1 MNLQSVFADF
11 LMFKVSSFSLWNIP
25 VSRFSRQMYEKR
37 LKLRFARGWSPTQI
51 AKNKNWRGVRFRF
64 FEKSKKAKN
73 WSIGLSG
80 YKGTSAADQSGSPSY
95 CFDQGLYPTGGF
107 SPGTDHGLRLQ
118 TFFDFD
124 LNSTDFSINNRV
136 PEFAQTL
143 TTKYP
148 RR

>member
-1 MNLQSVFADF
+1 
-11 LMFKVSSFSLWNIP
+11 
-25 VSRFSRQMYEKR
+25 MYEKR

-118 TFFDFD
+118 SYFRFL
-124 LNSTDFSINNRV
+124 LNRLFNKQSRAGICANNHGKTSTTIRASDSTSPACQNTHTVI
-136 PEFAQTL
+136 
-143 TTKYP
+143 
-148 RR
+148 